1 MPLFNTPLLMRL
13 FIGIELPDKI
23 KNSIGRYV
31 ESLQVTAKGW
41 ENPNDY
47 HLTLLFLGETQAEVV
62 GQIIK
67 RLDFVT
73 FNSFELELKGLEFF
87 PRRVLY
93 LGLEQSL
100 ELLAL
105 KNLTENLFPEWL
117 RPEAKEFTPHITLKR
132 WQRYEFNFLAAAIHS
147 QNFGRLKFKVSGL
160 ALFKSE
166 RDLQNH
172 KYHVIHRVV
181 FR

>member
-1 MPLFNTPLLMRL
+1 MRL
-13 FIGIELPDKI
+13 FIGIELPDEI

-31 ESLQVTAKGW
+31 ESLQVSAKGW
-41 ENPNDY
+41 ENPHDY
-47 HLTLLFLGETQAEVV
+47 HLTLLFLGETPAEAVE
-62 GQIIK
+62 QIIK
-67 RLDFVT
+67 RLDFVA
-73 FNSFELELKGLEFF
+73 FNAFELELKGLEFF

-93 LGLEQSL
+93 LGLGQSL

-132 WQRYEFNFLAAAIHS
+132 WQRYEFNLLEAAIHS
-147 QNFGRLKFKVSGL
+147 HSFGRLKFKVHGL
-160 ALFKSE
+160 VLFKSE
-166 RDLQNH
+166 KDLQNH

-181 FR
+181 V